1 MKSAGARWSARNF
14 KRGAAQ
20 RWLGATGSLS
30 ARLAQ
35 TGTRFEVQVLRQ
47 GRMPLR
53 RDEALALGLSRGH
66 SGYVRE
72 VLLRVDHAPLVYAR
86 SVTDHAHSLG
96 PWRSLR
102 GLGNRPLADV
112 LFGAVTGMV
121 RTPLQFAKLR
131 PSSPLQHHIRK
142 VLQSATGRPTG
153 LRSMPARRSV
163 FRRQGAGLL
172 VMEVFADQTQPW
184 AWPASR

>member
-1 MKSAGARWSARNF
+1 MRWSARNF
-14 KRGAAQ
+14 KYGSARP
-20 RWLGATGSLS
+20 WLGAAGSLS

-47 GRMPLR
+47 GRLPLR
-53 RDEALALGLSRGH
+53 RDEALALGLNRRL

-72 VLLRVDHAPLVYAR
+72 VLLRVDQVPLVYAR

-112 LFGAVTGMV
+112 LFGSVSGIV
-121 RTPLQFAKLR
+121 RTPLQFASVR
-131 PSSPLQHHIRK
+131 PVSPLQRHIGQ
-142 VLQSATGRPTG
+142 VLQRTTGRPTA

-163 FRRQGAGLL
+163 FRSQGAGLL
-172 VMEVFADQTQPW
+172 VMEVFVDPTQPW
-184 AWPASR
+184 IWPVSR